1 MHKLHVMIN
10 LAMACVPSFAAR
22 DETSLSQS
30 TPGTYELLP
39 TNLTR
44 VKSLAKQNVGL
55 VCDALASKY
64 HHTVLSGL
72 KGAESFKLVQNCEDL
87 LYHAA
92 EAKEAAT
99 WREEGVSVL
108 SGHYDAVASK
118 LKAKVRMAT
127 IVFSCRLL
135 QKLKEPHYREAMG
148 NVTASD
154 FPILVFDEFIW
165 WRPGP
170 LFTFEPPFK
179 AIKFPK
185 DPTVKATQTK
195 TKDNI
200 GGQDR
205 LDKLAEAQ
213 QKNNGT
219 KIEKNKDGTILS
231 VTIEKPQNLGNWKKE
246 CKKFYQ
252 EAESSQTNPFQC
264 AQVATPSFQLA
275 SFAAALKAKIDDG
288 SVTSGL
294 WLVKYAGNG
303 GSFTLHR
310 NGLLTVDP
318 VEIEAVTA

>member
-1 MHKLHVMIN
+1 
-10 LAMACVPSFAAR
+10 
-22 DETSLSQS
+22 
-30 TPGTYELLP
+30 
-39 TNLTR
+39 
-44 VKSLAKQNVGL
+44 
-55 VCDALASKY
+55 
-64 HHTVLSGL
+64 
-72 KGAESFKLVQNCEDL
+72 VQNCEDL

-92 EAKEAAT
+92 ETQEAAT
-99 WREEGVSVL
+99 WHQEEVSVL
-108 SGHYDAVASK
+108 SGHYDAIASK
-118 LKAKVRMAT
+118 LKAKVRMPT

-170 LFTFEPPFK
+170 LFTFEPPFE

-185 DPTVKATQTK
+185 DPTVKTTVKK
-195 TKDNI
+195 TKDDV

-205 LDKLAEAQ
+205 LDGLANAQ
-213 QKNNGT
+213 QQNPGT
-219 KIEKNKDGTILS
+219 KIEKGGDGTILS

-294 WLVKYAGNG
+294 WLVDYAGTG

-310 NGLLTVDP
+310 NGGLTVNP
-318 VEIEAVTA
+318 VEIEVATA